1 MKTIN
6 IKNTE
11 LKERVEKAKASNIG
25 IIRRMGEL
33 TEKLMKYNKK

>member
-25 IIRRMGEL
+25 IIRRMGEF